1 MKNILVV
8 DCLKYSS
15 NLLVRVI
22 VIFQFENLLLVP
34 ENDAKS
40 SRKGDR
46 KREGKVE
53 GNILVKEDMIA
64 HSQSSE

>member
-1 MKNILVV
+1 M
-8 DCLKYSS
+8 
-15 NLLVRVI
+15 RVI

-46 KREGKVE
+46 KREGKVD